1 MKFTSLFTILAGLF
15 AMNASA
21 QIALYE
27 QFLGKYD
34 FVTIGNTMNEFPNG
48 ANAYCDFL
56 TSTSADLNLTPGQTI
71 EAAYLYWAGSGDLSV
86 ADLDILLNG
95 NPVTVDRTFSIDIT
109 GKPVYGAFSDVTS
122 FVQTTGNGTYTVSEF
137 DLSSVIT
144 NAYEYCDNG
153 TNFGGWA
160 ILVIYHE
167 EALTNNL
174 VNVYD
179 GFSRVDTNNQ
189 SLTIQLNNLNVL
201 HLVGNKIGFLA
212 WEGDQNIAVFEQL
225 RINGDLVS
233 NPPLNPSDNAF
244 NGTNSFTGSNEL
256 YNMDIDYYDIN
267 SFT

>member
-1 MKFTSLFTILAGLF
+1 
-15 AMNASA
+15 
-21 QIALYE
+21 
-27 QFLGKYD
+27 
-34 FVTIGNTMNEFPNG
+34 
-48 ANAYCDFL
+48 
-56 TSTSADLNLTPGQTI
+56 
-71 EAAYLYWAGSGDLSV
+71 
-86 ADLDILLNG
+86 LDILLNG

-144 NAYEYCDNG
+144 NTYDYCDNG

-267 SFT
+267 SFTNIGDDSLEVQLNSGQDAVIINNMVVVLNTEVPDATIEVEPVIGPCDERDIEFDYTVSKITATQALPAGTPIAFFANDTLVGTS